1 MHKDNAVNNMTKQKH
16 QRKVPTVKQA
26 WHSEGTKCLISDKNK
41 HRWCCSRYND
51 KMNTRK
57 KGANRKT
64 SWCCSEKTQWKDD
77 DVTKSLNGHNNSKK
91 TRCHSKSNL
100 RKEHRPVDKMT
111 KQHNMEKVPKGR
123 QTAAVVKKW
132 QWTEQNDK
140 INTTQQQ

>member
-1 MHKDNAVNNMTKQKH
+1 MIKTNTDDAAADIMTKWIQE
-16 QRKVPTVKQA
+16 RKVPTGRQVDAAVK
-26 WHSEGTKCLISDKNK
+26 K
-41 HRWCCSRYND
+41 
-51 KMNTRK
+51 
-57 KGANRKT
+57 
-64 SWCCSEKTQWKDD
+64 QWKDD
-77 DVTKSLNGHNNSKK
+77 NVTKRLNGHNNSKK
-91 TRCHSKSNL
+91 TSCHSKSKL